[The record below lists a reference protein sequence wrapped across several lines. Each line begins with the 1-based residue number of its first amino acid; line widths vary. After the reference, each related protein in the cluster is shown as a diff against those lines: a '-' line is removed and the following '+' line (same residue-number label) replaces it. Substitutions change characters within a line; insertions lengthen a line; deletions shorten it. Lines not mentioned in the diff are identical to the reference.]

1 MNASMPGSTAP
12 TAPPA
17 PPTAPKPRGGFGRA
31 VLTLLVLL
39 LAGLVAWTWFSLS
52 WSYSEGDRAGVLQKF
67 SRKGWICKTWEG
79 EVAQYVV
86 AGVAPRI
93 WTFSVRDG
101 GVAADVGRQVGR
113 NVQLHYTEHIG
124 VPTSCFGDTPY
135 FVERVT
141 VMTDPPL
148 MPGMAAPAAA
158 APQPPDPQ
166 PAAAPSPAVT
176 IPPNLP

>member
-1 MNASMPGSTAP
+1 MNANMPGPTAP
-12 TAPPA
+12 TTPIAPPA
-17 PPTAPKPRGGFGRA
+17 APKRRGGFGRF
-31 VLTLLVLL
+31 LLALIVLL
-39 LAGLVAWTWFSLS
+39 LAGLAAWTWFSLY

-93 WTFSVRDG
+93 WTFSVRDS
-101 GVAADVGRQVGR
+101 GVAAEVSRQVGR
-113 NVQLHYTEHIG
+113 NVQLHYTEHVG

-148 MPGMAAPAAA
+148 VPGVAAPAAA
-158 APQPPDPQ
+158 APQPSAPQ
-166 PAAAPSPAVT
+166 PAAAPAAT
-176 IPPNLP
+176 TPPNLP